1 MNTRKQSTLRACNTW
16 DKRAFQYGDADCCQF
31 TGHVIREITGID
43 YMKLFDYENEPETQ
57 SIIDYHGGLEK
68 AVETLLGKPT
78 TLNNLQAGAPV
89 LFKAPIMDQAL
100 GVRFGIFIVGLSHR
114 KIVRVSEKYFVH
126 GWAL

>member
-1 MNTRKQSTLRACNTW
+1 MNTRKQSTLRAFNTW

-43 YMKLFDYENEPETQ
+43 YMKLFDYENEPEAQ
-57 SIIDYHGGLEK
+57 SIIDDHGGLEK

-78 TLNNLQAGAPV
+78 TLNNLQDGDPV

-100 GVRFGIFIVGLSHR
+100 GVRFGKFIVGLSHR
-114 KIVRVSEKYFVH
+114 KIVRVSEKYYVH
-126 GWAL
+126 CWEL

>member
-1 MNTRKQSTLRACNTW
+1 MNTRKQSTLKAFNTC

-43 YMKLFDYENEPETQ
+43 YMKLFDYKNEPEAQ
-57 SIIDYHGGLEK
+57 RIIDHHGGLEK

-78 TLNNLQAGAPV
+78 TLDNLQDGDPV

-100 GVRFGIFIVGLSHR
+100 GVRFGKFIVGLSHR
-114 KIVRVSEKYFVH
+114 KIGRVSEKYFVH

>member
-1 MNTRKQSTLRACNTW
+1 MNTRTQSTLKAFNTW

-43 YMKLFDYENEPETQ
+43 YMKLFDYENEPEAQ

-68 AVETLLGKPT
+68 AVETLLGKPPP
-78 TLNNLQAGAPV
+78 LNNLQDGDPV

-100 GVRFGIFIVGLSHR
+100 GVRFGKFIVGLSHR

>member
-43 YMKLFDYENEPETQ
+43 YMKLFDYENEPEAQ

-78 TLNNLQAGAPV
+78 TLNNLQDGDPV

-100 GVRFGIFIVGLSHR
+100 GVRFGKFIVGLSQR

>member
-1 MNTRKQSTLRACNTW
+1 MNTRKQSTLRAFNTW
-16 DKRAFQYGDADCCQF
+16 DKPAFQYGDADCCQF

-43 YMKLFDYENEPETQ
+43 YMKLFDYKNEPEAQ

-78 TLNNLQAGAPV
+78 TLNNLQDGDPV

-100 GVRFGIFIVGLSHR
+100 GVRFG
-114 KIVRVSEKYFVH
+114 
-126 GWAL
+126 

>member
-1 MNTRKQSTLRACNTW
+1 MNTRKQSTLKAFNTW

-43 YMKLFDYENEPETQ
+43 YMKLFDYENEPEAQ
-57 SIIDYHGGLEK
+57 RIIDHHGGLEK
-68 AVETLLGKPT
+68 AVETLLGKPP
-78 TLNNLQAGAPV
+78 TLDNLQDGAPV
-89 LFKAPIMDQAL
+89 LVQAPIMAQAR
-100 GVRFGIFIVGLSHR
+100 GGRFGKFIVGLSHR

>member
-1 MNTRKQSTLRACNTW
+1 MNTRKQDTLKAFNTW

-43 YMKLFDYENEPETQ
+43 YMKLFDYKNEPEAQ

-68 AVETLLGKPT
+68 AVETMLGKPT
-78 TLNNLQAGAPV
+78 TLDNLQDGDPV
-89 LFKAPIMDQAL
+89 LFKAPMMGDAL
-100 GVRFGIFIVGLSHR
+100 GVMFGKFIVGLSHR
-114 KIVRVSEKYFVH
+114 KIVRVSQKYFVH